1 MKICRF
7 NGTRIGLVEGDD
19 VLDVTAALDVIP
31 AQRYPLPHYDVMI
44 ENLAKVCVRISEIKS
59 GAARV
64 KLASVKLEAPV
75 ANPNKIIN
83 APVNY
88 KAHADEALT
97 DKQLGAGATGKQSM
111 FIGDWGLFLKANSA
125 LCGFG
130 DEIKLR
136 CPDRR
141 NDHEIELAVIIG
153 KKVERATVADAMDYV
168 AAYSIGLDMTVRGQ
182 EDRSW
187 RKSFDTYAALGP
199 WIVTKDEIPDP
210 HNINFSIHVN
220 GELRQKSNTA
230 KLVFNIPKLIEYATQ
245 CYTLYPGDIIFSGTP
260 EGVGPVKPGDV
271 MRVDIERIAVWDVR
285 IARDYVR

>member
-7 NGTRIGLVEGDD
+7 NGNRIGLVEGTD

-31 AQRYPLPHYDVMI
+31 PQRYPLPHWDLMI
-44 ENLAKVCVRISEIKS
+44 EHLDAVCARAKALRANAPRLA
-59 GAARV
+59 
-64 KLASVKLEAPV
+64 LASVRLDAPV

-97 DKQLGAGATGKQSM
+97 DAQLGAGAAGKKSM

-125 LCGFG
+125 LIGFG
-130 DEIKLR
+130 EEVKLR

-153 KKVERATVADAMDYV
+153 KKCSRATVADAMDYV

-187 RKSFDTYAALGP
+187 RKSMDTYAAMGP
-199 WIVTKDEIPDP
+199 WLVTRDEIPDP

-220 GELRQKSNTA
+220 GELRQKSNTD
-230 KLVFNIPKLIEYATQ
+230 KLVFDIPKLIEYATTA
-245 CYTLYPGDIIFSGTP
+245 YTLYPGDIIFTGTP

-271 MRVDIERIAVWDVR
+271 MRVDIERIAAWDVR
-285 IARDYVR
+285 IAKDYVR